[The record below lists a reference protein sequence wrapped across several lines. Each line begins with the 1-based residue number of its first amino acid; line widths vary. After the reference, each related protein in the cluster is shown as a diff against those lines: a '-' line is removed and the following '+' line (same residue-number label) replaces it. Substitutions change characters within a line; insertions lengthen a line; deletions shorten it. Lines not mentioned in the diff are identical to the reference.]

1 MDIGTLLLLA
11 LVLACPLMMLWM
23 MRGHGKT
30 TGVGRAGERSRRADE
45 PMSEERPTEG
55 LERHE
60 PPYTKSDGM
69 VAPKF
74 GAAGGGGAEHE
85 RTPERHDG

>member
-11 LVLACPLMMLWM
+11 LVLACPLTMFWM
-23 MRGHGKT
+23 MRGHGKRIGT
-30 TGVGRAGERSRRADE
+30 AHPHKKDPNVGRTPPAGDRT
-45 PMSEERPTEG
+45 EE

-60 PPYTKSDGM
+60 PPYTKAGGM

-74 GAAGGGGAEHE
+74 GSAGSGGAEYE
-85 RTPERHDG
+85 RGPEMHDR

>member
-11 LVLACPLMMLWM
+11 LVLVCPLTMLWM
-23 MRGHGKT
+23 MRGHRKK
-30 TGVGRAGERSRRADE
+30 AGHRHADQHSAKPNGAAPDE
-45 PMSEERPTEG
+45 P

-60 PPYTKSDGM
+60 PPYTKSDGI

-74 GAAGGGGAEHE
+74 GAAGSGGAEHE
-85 RTPERHDG
+85 RGPEMHDP